1 MKRNQ
6 KVMVSGRCW
15 IVIIFTLSCCV
26 FTFRTVSVYASSPM
40 EQVKSRIN
48 EIITIL
54 DDTAYRQSHTKE
66 ELNKKIRAIA
76 HRGFDWEEISQ
87 RSLGLYWRERTQDER
102 KEFTTLFS
110 NLLED
115 LYIRKV
121 IDNYAGEKVFYDKE
135 LIEGNKALIETRV
148 INKAGTEVSVGYRVI
163 KKGAE
168 WVAYDMIIEGVSM
181 VKNYRVQ
188 FYTIIR
194 QASYSELVK
203 KLKDKQLAEPSS
215 SSAKETKA
223 VE

>member
-1 MKRNQ
+1 
-6 KVMVSGRCW
+6 
-15 IVIIFTLSCCV
+15 
-26 FTFRTVSVYASSPM
+26 
-40 EQVKSRIN
+40 
-48 EIITIL
+48 
-54 DDTAYRQSHTKE
+54 
-66 ELNKKIRAIA
+66 LNKKIRAIA

-148 INKAGTEVSVGYRVI
+148 INKAGTEVSVRYRVI

-168 WVAYDMIIEGVSM
+168 WVAYDVIIEGVSM

-194 QASYSELVK
+194 QASYSELIK

-215 SSAKETKA
+215 ISAKETKA